1 MPECMVTRLHQV
13 IKYCELAKCHAS
25 VYFFHLCL
33 YHGCWLLGSDLSSLC
48 SDLSD
53 WVLLCAMVLAVGFQ
67 QEQQLESCNW
77 HKKELEGWVTGWGP
91 LGLK

>member
-33 YHGCWLLGSDLSSLC
+33 YHGCWLLSSDLICHPFAAVICQTGCCCMPWFWLLGFSKSS
-48 SDLSD
+48 SRR
-53 WVLLCAMVLAVGFQ
+53 AATGT
-67 QEQQLESCNW
+67 
-77 HKKELEGWVTGWGP
+77 KKELEG
-91 LGLK
+91 

>member
-48 SDLSD
+48 CSDLSD

-67 QEQQLESCNW
+67 QEQ
-77 HKKELEGWVTGWGP
+77 
-91 LGLK
+91 